1 MKKIFTL
8 LILISNLTLFAQT
21 QEVLGN
27 YKLTLETKDSSSF
40 KYEVVLSQDG
50 TFSFHYYSNI
60 KQGIPPE
67 VNKYGKGNWTINNN
81 VISFFSDKQK
91 DFDEKFTLDFTNT
104 KARFV
109 TKSPRDKSD
118 KIIKTQLRF
127 LDSEIFWMR
136 RIDIDKI

>member
-8 LILISNLTLFAQT
+8 LILISNLTLFSQT

>member
-1 MKKIFTL
+1 MKTIFTL
-8 LILISNLTLFAQT
+8 LILISNLTLFSQT
-21 QEVLGN
+21 QDVVGN
-27 YKLTLETKDSSSF
+27 YKLTLGAKDSSSF
-40 KYEVVLSQDG
+40 EYEVTLDQDG

-67 VNKYGKGNWTINNN
+67 VNKYGKGNWTIKNN